1 MQRYIDPNKIR
12 LISDFAVDGD
22 LDILVPLIDVIKAVR
37 MTPSED
43 VAPKSEVAK
52 EIFDELDK
60 FIVTRFVYYGAPEYD
75 VSDKYI
81 EVKKKYDAYNPVP
94 IKTLTNSRKRIIC
107 AMRKRKL
114 NKSEDTK

>member
-1 MQRYIDPNKIR
+1 MSRC
-12 LISDFAVDGD
+12 
-22 LDILVPLIDVIKAVR
+22 IDVDELLNRLPDDLPYKASVKR
-37 MTPSED
+37 VLMQAPTAD

-81 EVKKKYDAYNPVP
+81 EVKKKYGAYDPVP

-107 AMRKRKL
+107 SMRKRKL
-114 NKSEDTK
+114 KKNDGTEGHDGR